1 MNWKP
6 CYAFNSDP
14 KTLKPFLNDPNPL
27 ELCSKYLFYQ
37 ISQIFWDLFAKNMKG
52 WSGNSEIW
60 CVEQWGGAEKKTRK
74 QKFYLG
80 SPSWCK
86 YFPNIFFIIFI
97 RKYFLKYLELCLGFF
112 NAPFNSSPNFP
123 LLALFSNCNWGWLW
137 QIVLKYLLKVKLNPN
152 ILTNILSEIMRLL
165 ENGGS
170 GKNLVQIS
178 NWHLYMGIAA

>member
-1 MNWKP
+1 MIQIHLNFVPNIFFTKLVK
-6 CYAFNSDP
+6 YFGIYLQ
-14 KTLKPFLNDPNPL
+14 KTWRAGQVILKFGVLSNEVVL
-27 ELCSKYLFYQ
+27 R
-37 ISQIFWDLFAKNMKG
+37 
-52 WSGNSEIW
+52 
-60 CVEQWGGAEKKTRK
+60 KTRK
-74 QKFYLG
+74 QKIYLG

-97 RKYFLKYLELCLGFF
+97 RKYFLKYLVLCLGFF

-165 ENGGS
+165 ENVVS
-170 GKNLVQIS
+170 GKKLVQIS

>member
-1 MNWKP
+1 MIQIHLNFVPNISFTKLVK
-6 CYAFNSDP
+6 YFGIYLQ
-14 KTLKPFLNDPNPL
+14 KTWRAGQVILKFGD
-27 ELCSKYLFYQ
+27 
-37 ISQIFWDLFAKNMKG
+37 
-52 WSGNSEIW
+52 
-60 CVEQWGGAEKKTRK
+60 AEKKTRK
-74 QKFYLG
+74 QNFYLG

-178 NWHLYMGIAA
+178 NWHLTWG